1 MDNNSRLYTIY
12 NKLYQ
17 IGKEINETV
26 NVEDLY
32 TIACDFTTN
41 EFNFQKCIIFEHDDR
56 NGWFKVVKSSGYD
69 NPVEQRILS
78 IINLLLSG
86 EVIEYL
92 RVNGEPIIHTIDSPK
107 QQVESLLKSLFLE
120 EAYLELIGGD
130 STIPYGL
137 IIAGNGKDLENQYSK
152 LLDDSFLMMAL
163 GNFTVQL
170 SNTINNIVF
179 YKAWQDEKEKLEE
192 NIELRTKQL
201 NEQKRTFEAIYKTS
215 KDGIAILDLETTAFL
230 DVNDAYCDMTGFSR
244 EELMRTSC
252 IKLSL
257 EEDRSKSKQAIVE
270 IKQKG
275 YITNFIKRCKT
286 KSSKIIIVNM
296 SISMM
301 DDKKRI
307 LVSAKDI
314 TKHKELEAELQR
326 INTDLEERIH
336 KEVEKNRHQEFQ
348 LLEQSKNASMGEMIG
363 NIAHQWRQPLS
374 AITSTAS
381 ALKLS
386 DQLSMIEENEIVEKM
401 DSVIEKAR
409 YLSETIDTFRNFL
422 KENNNAFGE
431 FNLEDM
437 LTKSLNIVGT
447 VMKDSHIKL
456 YTEEVDQTNKTPYI
470 GNESELSQVII
481 NILNNAKDILKEKKV
496 KQPWVKIELNKCDE
510 ESCFTIEDNGGG
522 IPNDVMPR
530 IFDPYFTTKHQSQG
544 TGLGLHMSYRIITES
559 FKGKLHVENSENG
572 AKFFIY
578 LPKIEK

>member
-1 MDNNSRLYTIY
+1 MENSSRLYTIY

-17 IGKEINETV
+17 IGKEINESV

-32 TIACDFTTN
+32 SIACDFTTN
-41 EFNFQKCIIFEHDDR
+41 ELNFQKSIIFEHDDR

-69 NPVEQRILS
+69 NPMEQKILS
-78 IINLLLSG
+78 IVNLLLSG

-92 RVNGEPIIHTIDSPK
+92 RVNGEPIIHTKESPK
-107 QQVESLLKSLFLE
+107 EQVSSLLKSLFLE

-130 STIPYGL
+130 KNIPYGL
-137 IIAGNGKDLENQYSK
+137 IIAGNGKDLENKYSK

-192 NIELRTKQL
+192 NIELRTKEL

-230 DVNDAYCDMTGFSR
+230 DVNDAYCDMTNFTR
-244 EELMRTSC
+244 EELLRTSC
-252 IKLSL
+252 LKLSL
-257 EEDRSKSKQAIVE
+257 EEDKEKSMKALEE
-270 IKQKG
+270 IQQKG

-286 KSSKIIIVNM
+286 KNDAIIIVNM
-296 SISMM
+296 SISLM
-301 DDKKRI
+301 DDKKRM
-307 LVSAKDI
+307 LVSSKDI
-314 TKHKELEAELQR
+314 TKQKELEQALQQMNNELELR
-326 INTDLEERIH
+326 IQE
-336 KEVEKNRHQEFQ
+336 EVEKNRRQEFQ

-386 DQLSMIEENEIVEKM
+386 DQLSIIEENEIVEKM

-431 FNLEDM
+431 FNLEDT

-447 VMKDSHIKL
+447 AMKDSHIKL
-456 YTEEVDQTNKTPYI
+456 ITDEIDQMNKTPFV

-496 KQPWVKIELNKCDE
+496 KEPWVKIVLNKCEE

-522 IPNDVMPR
+522 IPDDVMPR

-544 TGLGLHMSYRIITES
+544 TGLGLHMSYRIVTES
-559 FKGKLHVENSENG
+559 FKGKLSVENTKNG
-572 AKFFIY
+572 AKFFIS
-578 LPKIEK
+578 LPSMKK

>member
-1 MDNNSRLYTIY
+1 MENSSRLYTIY

-17 IGKEINETV
+17 IGKEINESV

-41 EFNFQKCIIFEHDDR
+41 ELNFQKSIIFEHDDR

-69 NPVEQRILS
+69 NPMEQKILS

-92 RVNGEPIIHTIDSPK
+92 RVNGEPIIHTKESPK
-107 QQVESLLKSLFLE
+107 EEVSSLLKSLFLE

-130 STIPYGL
+130 SNIPYGL
-137 IIAGNGKDLENQYSK
+137 IIAGNGKDLENKYSK

-192 NIELRTKQL
+192 NIELRTKEL

-230 DVNDAYCDMTGFSR
+230 DVNDAYCDMTGFTA
-244 EELMRTSC
+244 EELLRTSC
-252 IKLSL
+252 MKLSL
-257 EEDRSKSKQAIVE
+257 DESKEDNLRAIKE
-270 IKQKG
+270 IKEKG
-275 YITNFIKRCKT
+275 YITNYIKKCKT
-286 KSSKIIIVNM
+286 KNDTIIIVNM
-296 SISMM
+296 SISLM
-301 DDKKRI
+301 DDKKHM
-307 LVSAKDI
+307 LVSSKDI
-314 TKHKELEAELQR
+314 TKQKELEEELQQM
-326 INTDLEERIH
+326 NNDLELRIQE
-336 KEVEKNRHQEFQ
+336 EVEKNRRQEFQ

-386 DQLSMIEENEIVEKM
+386 DQLSMIEENEITEKM

-447 VMKDSHIKL
+447 AMKDSHIKL
-456 YTEEVDQTNKTPYI
+456 ITDEIDQTNKTPFI

-496 KQPWVKIELNKCDE
+496 KEPWVKIELNKCAE

-522 IPNDVMPR
+522 IPDDVMPR

-559 FKGKLHVENSENG
+559 FKGKLSVENTENG
-572 AKFFIY
+572 AKFFIS
-578 LPKIEK
+578 LPSVEK

>member
-257 EEDRSKSKQAIVE
+257 EEDRSKSEQAIVE